1 MAWIRRIGNAEAEGE
16 LRAYYDAMASRP
28 IPRAYIPPHGGAPGI
43 HRAHSLD
50 ATLLQRVFT
59 VTGLLHRAGEL
70 TWAER
75 ELCSVVASRVNQ
87 CLY

>member
-1 MAWIRRIGNAEAEGE
+1 MAWIRTIDKAEAEGE
-16 LRAYYDAMASRP
+16 LRAVYDAMASRP
-28 IPRAYIPPHGGAPGI
+28 IPSAYVPPHGGAPGI

-50 ATLLQRVFT
+50 ATLLQRVFG
-59 VTGLLHRAGEL
+59 VTGVLHRAGAL

-75 ELCSVVASRVNQ
+75 ELCSAVAARVNQ

>member
-1 MAWIRRIGNAEAEGE
+1 MAWIRTIDKAEAEGE
-16 LRAYYDAMASRP
+16 LRLVYDAMASRP
-28 IPRAYIPPHGGAPGI
+28 IPSAYLPPHGGAPGI

-50 ATLLQRVFT
+50 ATLLQRVFA
-59 VTGLLHRAGEL
+59 VTGLLHRAGDL

-75 ELCSVVASRVNQ
+75 EICAAVTSRTNQ